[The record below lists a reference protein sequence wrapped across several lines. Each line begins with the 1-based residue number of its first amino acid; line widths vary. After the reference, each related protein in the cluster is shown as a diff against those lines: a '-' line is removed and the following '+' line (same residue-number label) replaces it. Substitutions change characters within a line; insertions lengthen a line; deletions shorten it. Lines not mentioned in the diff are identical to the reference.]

1 MDTCFTM
8 ANQQHSTALYTQL
21 DQILNSKKYEQLH
34 SAHKTQSTSPR
45 TILTGSGWLVLYLGK
60 CPSFLVNIEILDN
73 HFILLS
79 DIDEYYKT
87 RAMFLMN
94 DLMLQLTQD
103 PTSTTL
109 VKILPHF
116 LEVDCKIFW
125 EQNFASFLERNFGF
139 EFAEPGGIWRIR
151 QITAEICRIC

>member
-1 MDTCFTM
+1 M
-8 ANQQHSTALYTQL
+8 ANQHHSTALYTQL
-21 DQILNSKKYEQLH
+21 DILLNSSKYEQLQ

-60 CPSFLVNIEILDN
+60 CPSFRVKIQILDN

-116 LEVDCKIFW
+116 LEGLTIYLRD
-125 EQNFASFLERNFGF
+125 SFDLCQMN
-139 EFAEPGGIWRIR
+139 ISTKVNL
-151 QITAEICRIC
+151 QSEILDLKSDLAVQKNSYGRDR